1 MGGLYF
7 GFFTDIESAAVGAIG
22 AFLCAV
28 FRGKLNRG
36 SFFEVMAETT
46 ATTAMVYGLIIG
58 AQIFSFFVGASA
70 LTESATAYV
79 SGLQWSPL
87 AVMALILF
95 GYLALGMVME
105 LFAVMIITVP
115 IITPLVLTM
124 GYDIVWWGI
133 IMLCVVETGMIHP
146 PFGLNVFVLKGH
158 DSGRFTMDDLQRRD
172 AVRDLRPDQTGTDG
186 RIPRDYPL
194 AGPIHGSLTR
204 HARFI

>member
-1 MGGLYF
+1 
-7 GFFTDIESAAVGAIG
+7 
-22 AFLCAV
+22 
-28 FRGKLNRG
+28 
-36 SFFEVMAETT
+36 MAETT

-87 AVMALILF
+87 AVMTLILF

-105 LFAVMIITVP
+105 SFAVMIITVP

-146 PFGLNVFVLKGH
+146 PFGLNVFVLKGMTP
-158 DSGRFTMDDLQRRD
+158 DVSLWTIYKGVTPFVISDL
-172 AVRDLRPDQTGTDG
+172 
-186 RIPRDYPL
+186 IKL
-194 AGPIHGSLTR
+194 ALMVVFPGITLWLVQSMVH
-204 HARFI
+204 